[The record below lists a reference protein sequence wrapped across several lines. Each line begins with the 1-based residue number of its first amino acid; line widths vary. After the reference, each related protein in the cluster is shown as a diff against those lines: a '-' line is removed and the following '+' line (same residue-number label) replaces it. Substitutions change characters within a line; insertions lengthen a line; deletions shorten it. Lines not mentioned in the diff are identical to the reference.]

1 MHGDTSP
8 TDVSYIQGYL
18 YKKTRDGRWQKR
30 WFETTGSF
38 LTYYKTKKMT
48 KLLAAL
54 NLPQVG
60 AIRLMP
66 EVFVEDP
73 HDIGCLFTIHI
84 NDRDYVLKA
93 ADPASAQR
101 WVDVLNV
108 LREGDKPVDAKPL
121 PDDSARVEKP
131 TGFWHKALRWAK
143 CTCLRRPSP
152 TLAAGCCCIKANKTI
167 PK

>member
-1 MHGDTSP
+1 MHGEQSP

-60 AIRLMP
+60 AIRLVP

-73 HDIGCLFTIHI
+73 QDIGCLFTIHI

-93 ADPASAQR
+93 ADPASAER
-101 WVDVLNV
+101 WVDVLNL
-108 LREGDKPVDAKPL
+108 LREGTVDKPVK
-121 PDDSARVEKP
+121 PDDSVRADTP
-131 TGFWHKALRWAK
+131 TGLWSKALRWAK
-143 CTCLRRPSP
+143 CTYFRRPSLIL
-152 TLAAGCCCIKANKTI
+152 TAGCCCIRANKTI